1 MSKND
6 DLMAQFE
13 QHESL
18 TDVLVMPVES
28 FTTEAH
34 FSAYFEQLS
43 IFLMNRV
50 FLVIN
55 GLRHRLTELEFY
67 FTSASHP
74 DPFTHC
80 SEDQRTHGLWY
91 FHRSSPKVY
100 RSGYV
105 PPPLRSLRPLLA
117 LPLSA
122 HARRGNST
130 YKGLDI
136 SIGRNEHGVGGILI
150 RTIQQLESA
159 AGKYAGAKT
168 PPVKTICGPCLS
180 VDHILKLTGAAT
192 IADLVTATMKGNIS
206 VDGGESKALYLA
218 KDTESLLVRPN
229 RSLTDSLTESLTRG
243 TWK

>member
-1 MSKND
+1 VVLSS
-6 DLMAQFE
+6 LVAQGLP
-13 QHESL
+13 Q
-18 TDVLVMPVES
+18 
-28 FTTEAH
+28 
-34 FSAYFEQLS
+34 
-43 IFLMNRV
+43 RV
-50 FLVIN
+50 
-55 GLRHRLTELEFY
+55 RAAAT
-67 FTSASHP
+67 
-74 DPFTHC
+74 
-80 SEDQRTHGLWY
+80 
-91 FHRSSPKVY
+91 
-100 RSGYV
+100 
-105 PPPLRSLRPLLA
+105 RSLCHC

-218 KDTESLLVRPN
+218 KDTESLLVH
-229 RSLTDSLTESLTRG
+229 RSLADSLTH
-243 TWK
+243 